1 MGRWRQTQGVRGVLF
16 LLQPVLLAHRKETPW
31 RMQIWRERYH
41 MMHTASISAEEKW
54 PEALSK
60 VGGDRWGHGYERGQG
75 EKAGNAATTELT
87 TADGRRDDGC
97 GEAKATSAGGSSPHP
112 EGRRPTQS
120 TAVGGRHTDH
130 GDEDS
135 GGEWTTRRWL
145 RVAGPPHLERATG
158 RHSRRRR
165 AGGASTAEAKTADA
179 GGGVLAADE
188 SAGFAALHG
197 APCVS
202 HRRLGL
208 RRVGQPPRRHRWRAG
223 GASTA
228 EAKTADAG
236 GRRSRQWQGVG
247 TAGRGCEEE
256 EWGVEGGKRR
266 TTRTTS
272 PVREVEKTARAR
284 SEVGG
289 AAERSWSN
297 SPAGERWG

>member
-1 MGRWRQTQGVRGVLF
+1 MPI
-16 LLQPVLLAHRKETPW
+16 LQ
-31 RMQIWRERYH
+31 
-41 MMHTASISAEEKW
+41 SAEEKW

-112 EGRRPTQS
+112 EGRRPTQGGRRPTQS

-197 APCVS
+197 LKIWPLGAT
-202 HRRLGL
+202 RLPSL
-208 RRVGQPPRRHRWRAG
+208 RAVDVPWSIAAIEPKPSPLDLHK
-223 GASTA
+223 A
-228 EAKTADAG
+228 EAVKLQPINHTGGTVTLDNTGTGMRASSRNKRHNVRDERRQRNCDTPRHGTAMRQAGQQQSVRLAGWPTG
-236 GRRSRQWQGVG
+236 GRASD
-247 TAGRGCEEE
+247 RGD
-256 EWGVEGGKRR
+256 KK
-266 TTRTTS
+266 
-272 PVREVEKTARAR
+272 PVPV
-284 SEVGG
+284 
-289 AAERSWSN
+289 
-297 SPAGERWG
+297 